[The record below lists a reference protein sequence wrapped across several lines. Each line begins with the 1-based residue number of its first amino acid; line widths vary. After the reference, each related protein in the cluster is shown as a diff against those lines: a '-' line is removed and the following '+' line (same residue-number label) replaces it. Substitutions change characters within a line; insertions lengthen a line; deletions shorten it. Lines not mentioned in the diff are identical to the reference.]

1 MWGVDS
7 AAKAPTF
14 RPNVPNCRANV
25 WIWQYGRDADLCPI
39 DTNVANRKVSE
50 YYIKFCSC
58 TQEI

>member
-39 DTNVANRKVSE
+39 DTNVANRKDV
-50 YYIKFCSC
+50 KFCSLH
-58 TQEI
+58 IRNMIK

>member
-25 WIWQYGRDADLCPI
+25 WIWQYGRDAELSPI

-50 YYIKFCSC
+50 YLY
-58 TQEI
+58 

>member
-14 RPNVPNCRANV
+14 RPNVPNCRVNV

-50 YYIKFCSC
+50 YLY
-58 TQEI
+58 